1 MSKRRTRDRQPNI
14 PTDALQRAREQAGL
28 PTSPAEIVAPAAP
41 VAAVSAPV
49 EVTGQ
54 KFTPTASA
62 GAIATRRR
70 KVGSAKLD
78 SSKKRGQ
85 TDQDKIQY
93 MLENPTKIV
102 TEEELRKEYFHV
114 LIDLRNMGLLAAVL
128 IAVLV
133 ILAQFI

>member
-1 MSKRRTRDRQPNI
+1 MSKRRNRDRQPNI
-14 PTDALQRAREQAGL
+14 PVDALQRAREQAGL
-28 PTSPAEIVAPAAP
+28 PAESSTDASAAETP
-41 VAAVSAPV
+41 APV
-49 EVTGQ
+49 ETPVQ

-62 GAIATRRR
+62 GAVAARRR
-70 KVGSAKLD
+70 TVGSAKLD

-85 TDQDKIQY
+85 TDQDKIKY

-128 IAVLV
+128 IGVLV
-133 ILAQFI
+133 LLAQFI